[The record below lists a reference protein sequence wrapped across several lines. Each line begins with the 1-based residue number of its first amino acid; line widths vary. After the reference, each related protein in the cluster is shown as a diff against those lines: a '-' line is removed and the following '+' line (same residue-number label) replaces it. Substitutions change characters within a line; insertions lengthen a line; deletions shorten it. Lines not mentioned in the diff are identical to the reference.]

1 MVKELLHELKNS
13 LFSVMPIYLL
23 VIFLILC
30 RVITFSG
37 TEILNFSLGTIFV
50 IIGLTL
56 FNYGAEH
63 AMRPI
68 GSSIGKGLTKKGKI
82 IILILAVFL
91 FGLVITISEPD
102 LMVLATQTESIF
114 YNNKWILI
122 IMVGLSVGL
131 FLIVAILKIIKK
143 ISLTQ
148 LLSVFYLFA
157 FSVVALLCLDGKE
170 NLLGLAFDSGGVTT
184 GPMTVPFLMALG
196 AGVSSVLAKK
206 SEKDASFGFVAFS
219 SIGPV
224 IVVLLLC
231 LFSKGEMNYTL
242 ADYSVDGNFFVKYG
256 HAISTQL
263 LDVGKSVGIVI
274 LCFLVVNFTV
284 LKMDLK
290 RLIKLGIGILMVYF
304 GLVFFLAAV
313 EATYMGIGFKMGEEL
328 ANQPVWLVTIIAFVI
343 GALTV
348 LAEPAIKV
356 LVSQVEETTNGMI
369 KKKYLL
375 LALAAG
381 VGVSIIL
388 AMIRVYYKFS
398 ILYIIIP
405 GYVICFAL
413 SFFIPKIYTAIAF
426 DAGGVASG
434 PLTSSFI
441 LPMALGLCS
450 AMNGVSDILNYGY
463 GVVALVALSP
473 LISIELLGVIFNIIN
488 KRTQRRAI
496 KKALKDDDMVL
507 ITFGGSNENK

>member
-1 MVKELLHELKNS
+1 MIKELLHELKNS
-13 LFSVMPIYLL
+13 LFSVLPIYLL

-37 TEILNFSLGTIFV
+37 TEILNFSLGTVFV

-68 GSSIGKGLTKKGKI
+68 GASIGKGLTKRGKI

-91 FGLVITISEPD
+91 FGFVITISEPD
-102 LMVLATQTESIF
+102 LVVLANQTESIF
-114 YNNKWILI
+114 NKWVLI

-157 FSVVALLCLDGKE
+157 FSVVALLCCEGKQD
-170 NLLGLAFDSGGVTT
+170 LLGLAFDSGGVTT

-196 AGVSSVLAKK
+196 AGVSSILAKK

-231 LFSKGEMNYTL
+231 LFSKGEMQYTL
-242 ADYSVDGNFFVKYG
+242 ADYSVEGNFFLKYG
-256 HAISTQL
+256 HSVLTQL
-263 LDVGKSVGIVI
+263 LDVGKSVGIVV

-284 LKMDLK
+284 LKMDMK

-328 ANQPVWLVTIIAFVI
+328 ASQPSWLIVIIAFVI

-375 LALAAG
+375 IALAAG
-381 VGVSIIL
+381 VGVSIVL
-388 AMIRVYYKFS
+388 AMIRIYFKFS

-450 AMNGVSDILNYGY
+450 ALNGVNEILNYGY

-496 KKALKDDDMVL
+496 KNALKDDDMVL